1 MFVLSV
7 FPFGAPRRLYSQII
21 ISENKCNLYFKLN
34 LVLLQGFMLSNS
46 LKFRKYSL

>member
-7 FPFGAPRRLYSQII
+7 FPFGAPRRLYSQI

-34 LVLLQGFMLSNS
+34 LVLLQGFILSNS